1 MVRLNSRKHQSPSSV
16 IDSKMT
22 HKESLTYVFDTI
34 GLREEACLFLTQ
46 HAGITK
52 VRQLLLDSSQLEEWK
67 ESRDIKLGDY
77 LILRNFCRWFIEYKK
92 KNNNRAP
99 SNWKVALSQE
109 IFDVYEEIVC
119 HCVTEG
125 VTSSN
130 SSLSDEAPDE
140 TGVEIKDIQTV
151 MNQTGCSR
159 KEAAQS
165 LTKNSGDLVNSI
177 MSVPNAQSEMV

>member
-1 MVRLNSRKHQSPSSV
+1 MVRLNSRKNQSPSSV
-16 IDSKMT
+16 LDSKMT

-67 ESRDIKLGDY
+67 ENRDIKLGDY
-77 LILRNFCRWFIEYKK
+77 LILRNFRRWFIEFKK

-99 SNWKVALSQE
+99 SNWKVTLTE
-109 IFDVYEEIVC
+109 DIFDVYEEILC
-119 HCVTEG
+119 HSVTEG
-125 VTSSN
+125 VTSSS

-140 TGVEIKDIQTV
+140 TGVENKDIQ
-151 MNQTGCSR
+151 MAMYQTGCNR

-165 LTKNSGDLVNSI
+165 LRKNSGGLVNSI
-177 MSVPNAQSEMV
+177 MSVPNAQNEMV

>member
-1 MVRLNSRKHQSPSSV
+1 
-16 IDSKMT
+16 MT

-67 ESRDIKLGDY
+67 ENRDIKLGDY
-77 LILRNFCRWFIEYKK
+77 LIIRNFRRWFIEYKK
-92 KNNNRAP
+92 INNNRAP
-99 SNWKVALSQE
+99 SNWKVALTEE
-109 IFDVYEEIVC
+109 IFDVYEEILC
-119 HCVTEG
+119 HCVSEG

-140 TGVEIKDIQTV
+140 TGVENKNIQLV
-151 MNQTGCSR
+151 IDQTGRSR
-159 KEAAQS
+159 KEVQS
-165 LTKNSGDLVNSI
+165 LTKNGLVNSI
-177 MSVPNAQSEMV
+177 MSITNAQNEMV